1 MLFPSIVFL
10 FCFLP
15 VLFFL
20 YFVVCR
26 KNRTMQN
33 IILFIGSVIF
43 YAYGE
48 GWVTLLLMFSIGVN
62 YIAGLLVER
71 FRSVGNCA
79 KWTVGITAVINVG
92 ILIIY
97 KYLDFLL
104 ENINGWFGVE
114 LPLTGLALPI
124 GISFFT
130 FQAMSYVVDVYRE
143 KAKVQKNPLYVGLY
157 IMLFPQLIAGPI
169 VRYET
174 VALQMKE
181 RRETI
186 DRFSSGTVRFI
197 AGMGKKVLIADTMAI
212 FADRIFGQ
220 VLSGTHVTV
229 AMAWLGAICYS
240 FQIFYDFSGYS
251 DMAIGLGRMFGF
263 EFEENFNYP
272 YISKSVK
279 EFWRRWH
286 ISLSTWFRDYVYIP
300 LGGNRGSAA
309 RTYLNLFIVWLL
321 TGVWH
326 GAGWTFVVWGLM
338 YFAFLT
344 LERAIGMGE
353 KWKLPSGLAHIYTL
367 IVVIVGWTIFRSAT
381 LADAGIY
388 LANMF
393 GITSSGLLD
402 GLTLFYIRDNWV
414 LFVGAVVFSTPMG
427 EKLKRFPHI
436 AQILLAVVF
445 LVCIVYIIRGA
456 YSPFIYFS
464 F

>member
-20 YFVVCR
+20 YFILFR
-26 KNRTMQN
+26 KSRTVQN
-33 IILFIGSVIF
+33 VILFIGSVIF

-48 GWVTLLLMFSIGVN
+48 GWVTLLLMFSIAMN
-62 YIAGLLVER
+62 YVAGLLVER
-71 FRSVGNCA
+71 YRYRGNCA
-79 KWTVGITAVINVG
+79 KCVVGVVAALNVS
-92 ILIIY
+92 ILFVY

-104 ENINGWFGVE
+104 ENINGWFRVE

-143 KAKVQKNPLYVGLY
+143 KALVQKNPLYVGLY

-174 VALQMKE
+174 VAVQMKE
-181 RRETI
+181 RHESL
-186 DRFSSGTVRFI
+186 DKFSLGVMRFI

-220 VLSGTHVTV
+220 VLGGTNVSV
-229 AMAWLGAICYS
+229 SMAWLGAICYS
-240 FQIFYDFSGYS
+240 FQIFFDFSGYS

-272 YISKSVK
+272 YIAKSVK

-300 LGGNRGSAA
+300 LGGNRGGAV
-309 RTYLNLFIVWLL
+309 RTYINLLVVWML
-321 TGVWH
+321 TGIWH

-338 YFAFLT
+338 YFVFLA
-344 LERAIGMGE
+344 LERTTGMGE
-353 KWKLPSGLAHIYTL
+353 RWKMPSALARIYTL
-367 IVVIVGWTIFRSAT
+367 MVVIVGWTVFRSTT
-381 LADAGIY
+381 LEEAGAY

-393 GITSSGLLD
+393 GVTASGLVD
-402 GLTLFYIRDNWV
+402 GMTLFYIRDNWV
-414 LFVGAVVFSTPMG
+414 LFVSAVVFSTPLG
-427 EKLKRFPHI
+427 EKLKRFPRTV
-436 AQILLAVVF
+436 QILLAVVF
-445 LVCIVYIIRGA
+445 FACIVYIVRGA